1 MDWQPV
7 WGVPRLSPCGSL
19 DRLHPPHHPDEDNWR
34 RRMDI
39 RTEKSSVVFIRTQSP
54 STPGHMTEATAS
66 GGNCA
71 DCRQKYVLLH
81 KVGGISSG
89 FCWQCIYCVL
99 CMWTVQRNKDIHCGK
114 RCWHCIPQMS
124 HFRYYQVHRL
134 LHYWLIHGSRNQGSR
149 LVSVTFGAVYTVL
162 QIQANVCIMVLHS
175 LLWIFL
181 TWSVYYDLH
190 PE

>member
-19 DRLHPPHHPDEDNWR
+19 DRLHPPTTLMRIIGGDGWILGQRKALLSLLGLGLLLPQVTWQKQQLVEETVLTADRSMFFCTKWVAFHQV
-34 RRMDI
+34 
-39 RTEKSSVVFIRTQSP
+39 SVDSVYIVF
-54 STPGHMTEATAS
+54 
-66 GGNCA
+66 CA
-71 DCRQKYVLLH
+71 
-81 KVGGISSG
+81 
-89 FCWQCIYCVL
+89 
-99 CMWTVQRNKDIHCGK
+99 CGLSRETK
-114 RCWHCIPQMS
+114 TFIVERCWHCIPQMS